1 MNPFAPR
8 TYGSLLRV
16 TDRVYIFRNIVNSAI
31 VFGDDAIAV
40 IDTQVNESSARRLLQ
55 QIRDMS
61 DKPVRYAINTHY
73 HWDHTGGNHVF
84 KDAGATVLSSAKTYE
99 FIQLRTPRQ
108 KAFLL
113 SRGFEL
119 GPDPY
124 LADET
129 IAQPRELELGNQR
142 LCLQHLGSA
151 ESDDA
156 MAIHL
161 PQERCV
167 VAGDT
172 VMTGSFP
179 IFGQPVMNEGLMG
192 SAEWLK
198 TISAIERLQAEHVLP
213 GHGPVAYE
221 QEIELLK
228 RIEQFF
234 LDQVASRVARQM
246 PLPALLA
253 DLESQLPDWI
263 TNIPVTWGTPRYAI
277 LRVYRGLVDE
287 PQGEPGW
294 QHMKPSAIPAGD
306 GKKVD
311 AACTALT
318 DVQGLHEVA
327 RQFEEGGD
335 LGSAVLVARRAT
347 TVLPE
352 QSAAWVFLAELL
364 VRGSRQVASVLE
376 KGDFFFEAQAAL
388 QRALQVAPQDLSAH
402 LALGRFDV
410 MRAYRNGDDPTSGL
424 AHLHQ
429 VIDHVDTPPVAQGPS
444 RALLAQA
451 HFYIGMGQ
459 RTVGD
464 ERQAMASFQT
474 ALDYLPTFEPA
485 RLAQQA
491 AA

>member
-8 TYGSLLRV
+8 TYGSLQRV

-40 IDTQVNESSARRLLQ
+40 IDTQVNATSARRLLRE
-55 QIRDMS
+55 IRALS
-61 DKPVRYAINTHY
+61 DKPIRYAINTHY
-73 HWDHTGGNHVF
+73 HWDHTGGNYVF
-84 KDAGATVLSSAKTYE
+84 KDVGASVLSSAKTYA

-129 IAQPRELELGNQR
+129 IAEARDLELGNQR
-142 LCLQHLGSA
+142 LCLQHLGCA

-192 SAEWLK
+192 STAWLK
-198 TISAIERLQAEHVLP
+198 TISAIERLQPEHILP

-221 QEIELLK
+221 PEIELLK

-234 LDQVASRVARQM
+234 LDEVASRVACQM
-246 PLPALLA
+246 SLPALLA
-253 DLESQLPDWI
+253 DLESQLPAWI
-263 TNIPVTWGTPRYAI
+263 TDIPVTWGTPRYAI
-277 LRVYRGLVDE
+277 LRVYRGLVDD

-294 QHMKPSAIPAGD
+294 QHMKPSAIPLGD
-306 GKKVD
+306 AEKVD

-318 DVQGLHEVA
+318 EVEALHAVA
-327 RQFEEGGD
+327 REFEEGGD
-335 LGSAVLVARRAT
+335 LGSAVLVARRAS

-352 QSAAWVFLAELL
+352 QAAAWVFLAELL

-376 KGDFFFEAQAAL
+376 KGDFFFEAQQAL

-402 LALGRFDV
+402 LALGRFEV
-410 MRAYRNGDDPTSGL
+410 MRAYRNGDDPRSGM
-424 AHLHQ
+424 AHLQQ
-429 VIDHVDTPPVAQGPS
+429 VIDQVDADSAAQGPG
-444 RALLAQA
+444 RALLAQS
-451 HFYIGMGQ
+451 HFYIGMGH
-459 RTVGD
+459 RTLGD
-464 ERQAMASFQT
+464 EQQATARFHN

-485 RLAQQA
+485 RLAQQRTV
-491 AA
+491 

>member
-16 TDRVYIFRNIVNSAI
+16 TDRVYIFRNIVNSAV

-40 IDTQVNESSARRLLQ
+40 IDTQVSASSASRLLR

-61 DKPVRYAINTHY
+61 DKPIRYAINTHY
-73 HWDHTGGNHVF
+73 HWDHTGGNYVF

-108 KAFLL
+108 KAFLS

-119 GPDPY
+119 GADPY

-129 IAQPRELELGNQR
+129 IAESRELELGNQR
-142 LCLQHLGSA
+142 LCLQHLGCA
-151 ESDDA
+151 ETDDA

-161 PQERCV
+161 PQESCV
-167 VAGDT
+167 VVGDT

-192 SAEWLK
+192 SPEWLN
-198 TISAIERLQAEHVLP
+198 TISAIQRLQPEHILP

-221 QEIELLK
+221 QEIDLLK
-228 RIEQFF
+228 RIQQFF
-234 LDQVASRVARQM
+234 LDEVAARVARQM
-246 PLPALLA
+246 PLSALLT
-253 DLESQLPDWI
+253 DLENRLPDWI
-263 TNIPVTWGTPRYAI
+263 TSIPVTWGTPRYAI
-277 LRVYRGLVDE
+277 LRVYRGLVDD
-287 PQGEPGW
+287 PQGEAGW
-294 QHMKPSAIPAGD
+294 QHVKPSAIPIGD
-306 GKKVD
+306 SETVD

-318 DVQGLHEVA
+318 DLHALHDVA
-327 RQFEEGGD
+327 REFEEGGD
-335 LGSAVLVARRAT
+335 LGSAVLVARRAS

-352 QSAAWVFLAELL
+352 QPAAWMFLAELL
-364 VRGSRQVASVLE
+364 LRGSRQVPSVLE
-376 KGDFFFEAQAAL
+376 KGDFFFEAQQAL
-388 QRALQVAPQDLSAH
+388 QRALQVAPHDLSVR

-410 MRAYRNGDDPTSGL
+410 MRAYRNGDDPASGV
-424 AHLHQ
+424 AHLQQ
-429 VIDHVDTPPVAQGPS
+429 VIDYVHTPPASQGPS

-451 HFYIGMGQ
+451 HFYIGMGH

-464 ERQAMASFQT
+464 ERQAMASFQK
-474 ALDYLPTFEPA
+474 ALDHLPTFEPA
-485 RLAQQA
+485 RLAQQETA
-491 AA
+491 